1 MSYNKLKS
9 LVANVEAIK
18 TALQIHIQGRQATT
32 EEKEILSLY
41 SGFGGIK
48 EVLNIGTEKPVSGD
62 MVEPIQRLQELIDT
76 YPHFTEP
83 MRHNVMEGIKASV
96 LTAFYTPKFLVQA
109 VTKQIHT
116 TFKDNGL
123 QMRLFLEPSA
133 GIGGFLPV
141 AMSDTCGYAIEK
153 DPVSGLILSLLNDNT
168 ITRTAGFETIDEQGF
183 KHTKFDVIA
192 SNIPFGNFRVFDAE
206 LWKKGGIYEQATKTI
221 HNYFFVKAMELLNE
235 GGLLAFV
242 TSRGVADTPS
252 NKFVRD
258 YLVSH
263 ADLISAIRL
272 PDMLFM
278 QTSGIEV
285 GSDLL
290 VFQKHTHKA
299 SLSQREQLFL
309 QVGREKAD
317 TTGTM
322 TEYANKLFTLS
333 KTTLATGSRIAMNQY
348 GKYVR
353 KYQWQGDENAMSQY
367 LAALLKLDFGRYFRK
382 SLFTSE
388 GQDGI
393 HTQMSL
399 FGSVA
404 VKQPPK
410 GRRAYTDEP
419 EAWMKE
425 GAMVLFE
432 GQVGVIQYRKS
443 DLYQETATDFVPVD
457 EGKVNTD
464 RANDYFAI
472 RKAYFELAI
481 KEQEKQME
489 QPQLRERL
497 NACYDAFVAKWGF
510 FHENDNKEFIMLDS
524 LGVEVFTIE
533 MQVKGNIF
541 KADIMREP
549 VAFKKIDTTV
559 QLTPAEA
566 LASSL
571 NFYGCVDMGYLTQT
585 TGKDEDEVIDDLKGE
600 IFYNPATGE
609 WEHKG
614 KFIAR
619 NVIAKSKETGS
630 YLPDLTGKEKD
641 WAETAVKALEEAM
654 PEAIPYEELDINMG
668 ERWIDTKL
676 YADFATELFGTE
688 TDVMYFDVNDTYLV
702 RLQGYS
708 PIVYNTYSVKNYNGE
723 DLFVH
728 ALQDTVPEIT
738 KEIERNGET
747 VRVPDEEAIQEA
759 ATKIQEIRNRFN
771 QWLDC
776 QPIEVRDELVRVY
789 NERFNCY
796 VRPHYDG
803 SAQTF
808 PQLSFENFPYDSLY
822 PSQKD
827 AICMI
832 KQNGGGICWH
842 EVGTGKTM
850 IMCVSAYEMKRLGL
864 VQKPLIIGLKANV
877 HEIADTFRKAYPSAK
892 VLYPGKEDFTPA
904 NRKEV
909 FSKIKNNNW
918 DCIILTHDQFAKI
931 PQSEQTMIDIFTEEL
946 ADVERNLEV
955 LEQSTMRYRSGKMQD
970 GLEKRKQN
978 LTAKL
983 KELRMK
989 INDRKDD
996 TVDFHSMGIDHIFVD
1011 ECHIFKNLMFQTR
1024 HTRVAGIGNT
1034 KGSQRAMNLLFA
1046 IRDIQHRT
1054 GRDLGA
1060 TFLSGTV
1067 VVNALTELYV
1077 MFKYLRPRE
1086 LQRQQI
1092 SCFDAWAAI
1101 FTQKTADYELNVTGA
1116 IKRKERFR
1124 TYIKVPELAMFLRE
1138 ITDYR
1143 TADMINLDVP
1153 DKNVRF
1159 LSHAPTIQQEEMI
1172 GRLVSFAHSGQWEDL
1187 GLDTPEPDN
1196 LDKAKMLVATNVAR
1210 KMALDMRLLGD
1221 KFSDDADNKAS
1232 ICARTIYDYYV
1243 KSNANRGTQFV
1254 FSDLGTYKPNEWN
1267 VYTDIKKKLVNL
1279 GIPADEVQF
1288 IQCATTERA
1297 RKRLFEDMNNGKVRV
1312 LFGSTTML
1320 GTGVNAQQRAVAVHH
1335 LEIPWRPADMEQ
1347 RNGRAVRKGNTV
1359 KLWGG
1364 NVVDVVIYGTEK
1376 TLDAYKF
1383 NLLKNKQMFINQI
1396 NNGTIAVRRI
1406 DEGGMDEDNGMNF
1419 AEFVAVLSGN
1429 TDLLNKAKLDN
1440 KIMQLEK
1447 EQAIFK
1453 KERVRAERKIAS
1465 NREEVE
1471 KARRTKAGFINDWEY
1486 FNSYEGTK
1494 VTQLLNLPQAT
1505 TEETGRELHRI
1516 AKTYRSGA
1524 YGTIGTFAG
1533 LNLLVRSEYSI
1544 TGVFDRNTFFVEGTS
1559 GLKYRC
1565 GLTGALPLGFVESAQ
1580 YPQATLNKLPSLI
1593 EKQQKAVERIESE
1606 IPILQ
1611 DIVDRQ
1617 WSKADE
1623 LVKLKLECKELQRKI
1638 DEKSKGCGTLSNPTR
1653 NTGYRIRTYNQSRL
1667 NHTHILAF
1675 SLCLVVRTRQRDFSC
1690 VPRSD
1695 SGNIRLYAPRGYF
1708 TVIQPI
1714 LNVVYTK
1721 VSKVGY

>member
-1 MSYNKLKS
+1 M
-9 LVANVEAIK
+9 
-18 TALQIHIQGRQATT
+18 
-32 EEKEILSLY
+32 
-41 SGFGGIK
+41 
-48 EVLNIGTEKPVSGD
+48 
-62 MVEPIQRLQELIDT
+62 T
-76 YPHFTEP
+76 Y
-83 MRHNVMEGIKASV
+83 
-96 LTAFYTPKFLVQA
+96 L
-109 VTKQIHT
+109 
-116 TFKDNGL
+116 
-123 QMRLFLEPSA
+123 
-133 GIGGFLPV
+133 
-141 AMSDTCGYAIEK
+141 
-153 DPVSGLILSLLNDNT
+153 
-168 ITRTAGFETIDEQGF
+168 
-183 KHTKFDVIA
+183 
-192 SNIPFGNFRVFDAE
+192 
-206 LWKKGGIYEQATKTI
+206 
-221 HNYFFVKAMELLNE
+221 
-235 GGLLAFV
+235 
-242 TSRGVADTPS
+242 
-252 NKFVRD
+252 
-258 YLVSH
+258 
-263 ADLISAIRL
+263 
-272 PDMLFM
+272 
-278 QTSGIEV
+278 
-285 GSDLL
+285 
-290 VFQKHTHKA
+290 FQKHTHKA

-432 GQVGVIQYRKS
+432 GQVGVLQYRKS

-614 KFIAR
+614 KFIAG

-978 LTAKL
+978 LAAKL
-983 KELRMK
+983 KELKMK

-996 TVDFHSMGIDHIFVD
+996 AVDFHSMGIDHIFVD

-1153 DKNVRF
+1153 EKNVRF
-1159 LSHAPTIQQEEMI
+1159 LSHTPTIQQEEMI
-1172 GRLVSFAHSGQWEDL
+1172 GRLVSFAHSGEWEDL

-1221 KFSDDADNKAS
+1221 KFSDDAENKAS
-1232 ICARTIYDYYV
+1232 ICARTIYEYYMR
-1243 KSNANRGTQFV
+1243 SNENRGTQFV

-1267 VYTDIKKKLVNL
+1267 VYTDIKEKLVNL

-1638 DEKSKGCGTLSNPTR
+1638 DESLKDAERSLTPPETPATEYEPT
-1653 NTGYRIRTYNQSRL
+1653 
-1667 NHTHILAF
+1667 
-1675 SLCLVVRTRQRDFSC
+1675 
-1690 VPRSD
+1690 
-1695 SGNIRLYAPRGYF
+1695 
-1708 TVIQPI
+1708 
-1714 LNVVYTK
+1714 TK
-1721 VSKVGY
+1721 AA

>member
-18 TALQIHIQGRQATT
+18 TALQIHIQGRQATP
-32 EEKEILSLY
+32 EEKETLSQY

-48 EVLNIGTEKPVSGD
+48 EVLNIGTDKPVSGD
-62 MVEPIQRLQELIDT
+62 MEEPIRRLQELIDT
-76 YPHFTEP
+76 YPYFTEA
-83 MRHNVMEGIKASV
+83 MKASV
-96 LTAFYTPKFLVQA
+96 LTAFYTPKFLIDVVA
-109 VTKQIHT
+109 KQIHA
-116 TFKDNGL
+116 TFKDNEL
-123 QMRLFLEPSA
+123 QMRSFLEPSA

-168 ITRTAGFETIDEQGF
+168 VTRTAGFETIDEQGF
-183 KHTKFDVIA
+183 EHTKFDVIA

-221 HNYFFVKAMELLNE
+221 HNYFFVKALELLNE

-252 NKFVRD
+252 NKFVRE
-258 YLVSH
+258 YLVNH
-263 ADLISAIRL
+263 ADLISAIRM
-272 PDMLFM
+272 PDTLFM
-278 QTSGIEV
+278 YTSGIEV

-290 VFQKHTHKA
+290 IFQKHTHKA
-299 SLSQREQLFL
+299 ALSQREQLFL

-317 TTGTM
+317 TTGAM
-322 TEYANKLFTLS
+322 TEYANKLFTLP

-432 GQVGVIQYRKS
+432 GQVGIIRYRKS
-443 DLYQETATDFVPVD
+443 ELYQETATDFVPVD
-457 EGKVNTD
+457 EGKVNTE
-464 RANDYFAI
+464 RANDYFSI

-481 KEQEKQME
+481 KEQEEQTE
-489 QPQLRERL
+489 QPHLRERL

-510 FHENDNKEFIMLDS
+510 FHSNDNKEFIMLDS

-533 MQVKGNIF
+533 MQVKGDIF
-541 KADIMREP
+541 KSDIMREP

-559 QLTPAEA
+559 QLTPGEA
-566 LASSL
+566 LASCL
-571 NFYGCVDMGYLTQT
+571 NFYGCVDMDYLMQT
-585 TGKDEDEVIDDLKGE
+585 
-600 IFYNPATGE
+600 
-609 WEHKG
+609 
-614 KFIAR
+614 
-619 NVIAKSKETGS
+619 
-630 YLPDLTGKEKD
+630 TGKEKD
-641 WAETAVKALEEAM
+641 WTETAVKALEEAI

-708 PIVYNTYSVKNYNGE
+708 PVVYNTYSVKNYNGE

-738 KEIERNGET
+738 KEIERNGEA

-827 AICMI
+827 AIWMI

-978 LTAKL
+978 LAAKL
-983 KELRMK
+983 KELKMK
-989 INDRKDD
+989 INERKDD
-996 TVDFHSMGIDHIFVD
+996 AVDFHSMGIDHIFVD
-1011 ECHIFKNLMFQTR
+1011 ECHIFKNLIFQTR

-1221 KFSDDADNKAS
+1221 KFSDDAENKAS
-1232 ICARTIYDYYV
+1232 ICARTIYEYYMR
-1243 KSNANRGTQFV
+1243 SNENRGTQFV

-1267 VYTDIKKKLVNL
+1267 VYTDIKEKLVNL
-1279 GIPADEVQF
+1279 GIPTDEVQF

-1335 LEIPWRPADMEQ
+1335 LEIPW
-1347 RNGRAVRKGNTV
+1347 
-1359 KLWGG
+1359 
-1364 NVVDVVIYGTEK
+1364 
-1376 TLDAYKF
+1376 
-1383 NLLKNKQMFINQI
+1383 
-1396 NNGTIAVRRI
+1396 
-1406 DEGGMDEDNGMNF
+1406 
-1419 AEFVAVLSGN
+1419 
-1429 TDLLNKAKLDN
+1429 
-1440 KIMQLEK
+1440 
-1447 EQAIFK
+1447 
-1453 KERVRAERKIAS
+1453 
-1465 NREEVE
+1465 
-1471 KARRTKAGFINDWEY
+1471 
-1486 FNSYEGTK
+1486 
-1494 VTQLLNLPQAT
+1494 
-1505 TEETGRELHRI
+1505 
-1516 AKTYRSGA
+1516 
-1524 YGTIGTFAG
+1524 
-1533 LNLLVRSEYSI
+1533 
-1544 TGVFDRNTFFVEGTS
+1544 
-1559 GLKYRC
+1559 
-1565 GLTGALPLGFVESAQ
+1565 
-1580 YPQATLNKLPSLI
+1580 
-1593 EKQQKAVERIESE
+1593 
-1606 IPILQ
+1606 
-1611 DIVDRQ
+1611 
-1617 WSKADE
+1617 
-1623 LVKLKLECKELQRKI
+1623 
-1638 DEKSKGCGTLSNPTR
+1638 
-1653 NTGYRIRTYNQSRL
+1653 
-1667 NHTHILAF
+1667 
-1675 SLCLVVRTRQRDFSC
+1675 
-1690 VPRSD
+1690 
-1695 SGNIRLYAPRGYF
+1695 
-1708 TVIQPI
+1708 
-1714 LNVVYTK
+1714 
-1721 VSKVGY
+1721 